1 MHKSIAVAFGLF
13 IASMTFVMTLQ
24 VNAQNFFSDSSS
36 NDFNAQIVASPNDPH
51 VGCQRLSQYCEQAKS
66 INAQAEQLLSQNGYR
81 TQFGKP
87 SVCYTY
93 ESACRKTGCLCTKEY
108 KPVCGADGKTYSNAC
123 NTRCAYTSVAYDGS
137 CKHSSSSSSSGNCIC
152 TMEYRPVCGV
162 NGITYSNRCL
172 ARCANVAIA
181 YEGQCI
187 HSSSSS
193 SVGCYAARPFCFEG
207 STCCSNGQWMC
218 NNADGSSACP
228 IDCNVKGSCRNGVA
242 CPSGTYCSGFP
253 AYGCYASNCLIPL

>member
-1 MHKSIAVAFGLF
+1 MHKYLAFIFGLF
-13 IASMTFVMTLQ
+13 IASATFITTLH
-24 VNAQNFFSDSSS
+24 VSAQNFFDDTSTDS
-36 NDFNAQIVASPNDPH
+36 FNSQIVSSNDPH

-81 TQFGKP
+81 TKFGKP

-108 KPVCGADGKTYSNAC
+108 HPVCGTDGKTYNNSCNA
-123 NTRCAYTSVAYDGS
+123 RCANVSVAYEGS
-137 CKHSSSSSSSGNCIC
+137 CKRSSSSSSQGDCIC
-152 TMEYRPVCGV
+152 TMEYMPVCGV
-162 NGITYSNRCL
+162 NGITYSNRCH
-172 ARCANVAIA
+172 ARCAGVAVA

-187 HSSSSS
+187 RSSSSS
-193 SVGCYAARPFCFEG
+193 SMSWCPGTRPFCFEG

-228 IDCNVKGSCRNGVA
+228 LDCSSKGSCRNGQT

-253 AYGCYASNCLIPL
+253 AYGCYTSNCLIPL